1 MSYWHQLVGERSTQ
15 VLVHLSNSLWGF
27 TSLKPW
33 EWTWKFLMSRPGP
46 SRTLSL
52 CSDWQISK
60 FKRAAHRLQFTQ
72 PHIIYF
78 LENCFQRIY
87 QNDENTAREDS
98 GRVHR
103 VQSVDQKVHVWC
115 VSLQSPHNL
124 SVLMLLIKRFKPI
137 GNGIRRVC
145 SGVKLEGGRW
155 VRYYQSKFLS
165 IDWSSD
171 RPI

>member
-1 MSYWHQLVGERSTQ
+1 MRC
-15 VLVHLSNSLWGF
+15 
-27 TSLKPW
+27 
-33 EWTWKFLMSRPGP
+33 RPGP
-46 SRTLSL
+46 TRTVRL

-98 GRVHR
+98 GPGPYSTVTGPEGSSHIT
-103 VQSVDQKVHVWC
+103 SLHVC
-115 VSLQSPHNL
+115 LSPLFSPHNL

>member
-33 EWTWKFLMSRPGP
+33 EWTWKFLMRCRPGP
-46 SRTLSL
+46 TRTLRL

-98 GRVHR
+98 G
-103 VQSVDQKVHVWC
+103 QGPYSTLTGPGQGTTNIQKVHVCLSLLSCLHITYRSWC
-115 VSLQSPHNL
+115 CLL
-124 SVLMLLIKRFKPI
+124 SVSNQFEME
-137 GNGIRRVC
+137 
-145 SGVKLEGGRW
+145 LEGS
-155 VRYYQSKFLS
+155 VRV
-165 IDWSSD
+165 WS
-171 RPI
+171 